1 MTPVRAT
8 EEKEFLAFGHK
19 IIGLANELSERGIG
33 FKLSVAYG
41 TFIFDRCKI
50 GKMNWNDVKVKI
62 WNNFL
67 LFELKLLWQY
77 FKKQ

>member
-50 GKMNWNDVKVKI
+50 GKMN
-62 WNNFL
+62 
-67 LFELKLLWQY
+67 
-77 FKKQ
+77 

>member
-41 TFIFDRCKI
+41 TFTFDMDTTRSTKSP
-50 GKMNWNDVKVKI
+50 
-62 WNNFL
+62 
-67 LFELKLLWQY
+67 
-77 FKKQ
+77 KKKKEMPKRDKTQQATSD